1 MNGAAETGA
10 QTAGHVGFQGNLA
23 GNTVGLT
30 EASDS
35 CHHRLGTADKA
46 LFHLGQVWGQQVGNQ
61 AVDAQ
66 GPIVGGGFNLASELF
81 KLSDQLVQLCSG
93 PGAEQNSALP
103 AGGPQLVGK
112 EQEWRDPD
120 AAANQADEVVSAD
133 AEPSA
138 QRPDKAERVAGFQF
152 GKQTGAPTDHA
163 EEELDLVRVEP
174 TVNGEGAAQ
183 QGIEAWTAGGHDKLT
198 GLAACGNLWGSKGQP
213 IKGVGQLLNGKD
225 SGIFLELGHGRRYNR
240 SQRV

>member
-10 QTAGHVGFQGNLA
+10 QTAGHVGFQGSLA
-23 GNTVGLT
+23 GNSVGLT
-30 EASDS
+30 EAGDC
-35 CHHRLGTADKA
+35 CHHRLWTADKA
-46 LFHLGQVWGQQVGNQ
+46 LFHPGQVWGQQVGDQ
-61 AVDAQ
+61 AVDTQ
-66 GPIVGGGFNLASELF
+66 GAIVGGGFNLASELF
-81 KLSDQLVQLCSG
+81 KFPDQLVQLSPG

-103 AGGPQLVGK
+103 ASGSQLVGE
-112 EQEWRDPD
+112 EQEWRDSD
-120 AAANQADEVVSAD
+120 AAANQADGIFSAD

-138 QRPDKAERVAGFQF
+138 QRPNKAERLAGFQF
-152 GKQTGAPTDHA
+152 GKQAGAPTDHP

-198 GLAACGNLWGSKGQP
+198 GHAACGNLWGSKGQP